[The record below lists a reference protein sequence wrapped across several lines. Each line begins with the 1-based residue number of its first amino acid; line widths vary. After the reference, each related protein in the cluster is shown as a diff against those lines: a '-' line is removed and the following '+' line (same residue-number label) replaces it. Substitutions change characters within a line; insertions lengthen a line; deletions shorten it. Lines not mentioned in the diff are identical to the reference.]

1 MFHDIHGFRHQW
13 GYNLLMG
20 LDFLMKIGDV
30 VDVERGFIQIQNA
43 FKLDVQVLPPN
54 TILMLFIH

>member
-1 MFHDIHGFRHQW
+1 
-13 GYNLLMG
+13 MG

-30 VDVERGFIQIQNA
+30 MDVERGFIQIKNGPE
-43 FKLDVQVLPPN
+43 LDVQVLPPN